1 MKDFIRDFAVCPI
14 CQKEFSFDKV
24 ASTSIKVSSYDLDLK
39 PEYRD
44 INVSLYSLIT
54 CPNCNF
60 TFQEKDKDY
69 IYDYLNSQN
78 AEEVQMFLNKIN
90 KLSLPEIDNSSSKSH
105 EFYAVQLMLA
115 ANIYSILGLP
125 SEVVKILI
133 KFAWYYRE
141 QNEEEK
147 ELGILYYCGKIIEKN
162 YETFSEEDYIFSLF
176 YLGYINYRL
185 NNRKEAANLFD
196 YLLKNYNNPTNPYL
210 KAAKFLRGELK

>member
-1 MKDFIRDFAVCPI
+1 MKDFISDFAVCPV

-39 PEYRD
+39 PEYRG
-44 INVSLYSLIT
+44 INVARYSLIT
-54 CPNCNF
+54 CPHCYF

-69 IYDYLNSQN
+69 IYEYLSSQKI
-78 AEEVQMFLNKIN
+78 EEVKLFLNKI
-90 KLSLPEIDNSSSKSH
+90 DNSSFPEVDNSAKKSH

-115 ANIYSILGLP
+115 ANIYALLELP
-125 SEVVKILI
+125 SEVVKILV

-141 QNEEEK
+141 QKEDEK

-162 YETFSEEDYIFSLF
+162 YETFSEEDYILSLF

-185 NNRKEAANLFD
+185 NNRKEAANLLD
-196 YLLKNYNNPTNPYL
+196 YLLKNYHNPTNQYL